1 MSNFLQLSVK
11 LLVCG
16 YYGAF
21 QTLRTAI
28 RTCKDVSLLYN
39 KQEKY
44 FKKEEAKQ
52 RVWKEIAKELDLEK
66 GKLVEQLWKNVKSV
80 LTQKRLFC
88 FLFFFLT
95 PSTSM

>member
-1 MSNFLQLSVK
+1 MASFKSYKHVSELVK
-11 LLVCG
+11 MYPC
-16 YYGAF
+16 
-21 QTLRTAI
+21 
-28 RTCKDVSLLYN
+28 LYN
-39 KQEKY
+39 KQEQD

-66 GKLVEQLWKNVKSV
+66 GKVVEQLWKNVKSV

-95 PSTSM
+95 PSTST